1 MIRKLLAEFNKSISK
16 RVVASRHKYEVPIKL
31 SFEPDKN
38 TGRLQKSLEN
48 LFVTG
53 ETKDLSQTGIAFIVS
68 SIRLKENYLVGE
80 GRALHAEID
89 LPNGKITMQIVGQR
103 YEQVG
108 KHISTASYL
117 VGAKILQMTAEDR
130 ELYQDFLRHG
140 RKRKAG
146 SLKLGIDES

>member
-16 RVVASRHKYEVPIKL
+16 RVVASRHKFEVPIKL
-31 SFEPDKN
+31 SFEPDRA
-38 TGRLQKSLEN
+38 TGRLQKSQEN
-48 LFVTG
+48 IYITG
-53 ETKDLSQTGIAFIVS
+53 ETKDLSNTGIAFVVP

-80 GRALHAEID
+80 NRMLNAEID
-89 LPNGKITMQIVGQR
+89 LPNGKVKMQIVGQR

-108 KHISTASYL
+108 KPVSVTCYL
-117 VGAKILQMTAEDR
+117 VGAKILRMTADNL

>member
-31 SFEPDKN
+31 SFEPDRN
-38 TGRLQKSLEN
+38 TGRLQKLQEN
-48 LFVTG
+48 IYITG
-53 ETKDLSQTGIAFIVS
+53 ETKDLSNTGIAFVVA

-80 GRALHAEID
+80 NRMLNAEID
-89 LPNGKITMQIVGQR
+89 LPNGKVKMQIVGQR

-108 KHISTASYL
+108 KPVSVTHYL
-117 VGAKILQMTAEDR
+117 VGAKILRMTADDQ
-130 ELYQDFLRHG
+130 ELYRDFLRHG
-140 RKRKAG
+140 RKIKAG